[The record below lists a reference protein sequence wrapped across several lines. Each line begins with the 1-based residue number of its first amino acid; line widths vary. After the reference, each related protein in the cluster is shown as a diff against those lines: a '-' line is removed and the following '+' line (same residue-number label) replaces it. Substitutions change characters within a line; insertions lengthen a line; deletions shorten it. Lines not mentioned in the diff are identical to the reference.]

1 MLWFKKESMAKRKKE
16 NENIAL
22 LKAIIDGLEEK
33 KGHNIVVLDF
43 VGFTQAV
50 CDYFVICHS
59 TSKVQAQALS
69 ESVEEIVKKTTG
81 IRVSRREGVQNAE
94 WILLDYFN
102 IVVHIFIE
110 EKRDFYKLEQLW
122 ADAKISSA
130 SEFLN

>member
-1 MLWFKKESMAKRKKE
+1 LLWFKKESMAKRKKE